1 MLYIFSLLFCAFRA
15 FLFFAHFLL
24 PLFLIKCYNKSGD
37 RSMKCTIKQLA
48 EELNLS
54 RNTVAKALKNSNEV
68 SSKTKQRVLNK
79 ARELNYNNI
88 NKELF
93 SESGDVTSPSNVNN
107 GSILFLTKTYAPDSE
122 FWTAVLTGIESILSN
137 AHYHLVIGIM
147 SESDLKK
154 MDFPTALKD
163 PSIKGIIL
171 VEICDGAI
179 CNALL
184 QYNLPII
191 TVDLPKDYN
200 PVLDMIDIV
209 TMENK
214 KNIHRIVNYL
224 ISKGAE
230 RFAFVGDIYS
240 ANVGRGF
247 QERFDAL
254 QECLSDNHLELD
266 RKHCLL
272 TETSDEFQDFQTV
285 VKKLQKM
292 ASVPD
297 VFICGNDR
305 TAIQLIYALQF
316 LGYQIPKD
324 VSVVGFDDIPASE
337 RITPSLTT
345 IQTPKKYL
353 GIAAARQMLERIQY
367 PNSPHSYMKY
377 ETKLII
383 RDSTI

>member
-1 MLYIFSLLFCAFRA
+1 
-15 FLFFAHFLL
+15 
-24 PLFLIKCYNKSGD
+24 
-37 RSMKCTIKQLA
+37 MKCTIKQLA

-147 SESDLKK
+147 SESDLKR

-297 VFICGNDR
+297 VFICGNDH

-345 IQTPKKYL
+345 IQTPKTKFL
-353 GIAAARQMLERIQY
+353 SILLLLVLVWCRT
-367 PNSPHSYMKY
+367 SYMQ
-377 ETKLII
+377 
-383 RDSTI
+383 

>member
-1 MLYIFSLLFCAFRA
+1 
-15 FLFFAHFLL
+15 
-24 PLFLIKCYNKSGD
+24 
-37 RSMKCTIKQLA
+37 MKCTIKQLA

-292 ASVPD
+292 VSVPD

-324 VSVVGFDDIPASE
+324 VSVVGFDGIPASE

-367 PNSPHSYMKY
+367 PNSPHSYMEY

>member
-1 MLYIFSLLFCAFRA
+1 
-15 FLFFAHFLL
+15 
-24 PLFLIKCYNKSGD
+24 
-37 RSMKCTIKQLA
+37 MKCTIKQLA

-353 GIAAARQMLERIQY
+353 GIAAARQMLEQIQY

>member
-1 MLYIFSLLFCAFRA
+1 
-15 FLFFAHFLL
+15 
-24 PLFLIKCYNKSGD
+24 
-37 RSMKCTIKQLA
+37 MKCTIKQLA

-297 VFICGNDR
+297 VFICGNDH

-353 GIAAARQMLERIQY
+353 GIAAARQMLAVSYTHLTLPTTERV
-367 PNSPHSYMKY
+367 
-377 ETKLII
+377 
-383 RDSTI
+383 

>member
-1 MLYIFSLLFCAFRA
+1 
-15 FLFFAHFLL
+15 
-24 PLFLIKCYNKSGD
+24 
-37 RSMKCTIKQLA
+37 MKCTIKQLA

-324 VSVVGFDDIPASE
+324 VSVVGFDGIPASE

-367 PNSPHSYMKY
+367 PNSPHSYMEY

>member
-1 MLYIFSLLFCAFRA
+1 
-15 FLFFAHFLL
+15 
-24 PLFLIKCYNKSGD
+24 
-37 RSMKCTIKQLA
+37 MKCTIKQLA

-297 VFICGNDR
+297 VFICGNDH

-353 GIAAARQMLERIQY
+353 G
-367 PNSPHSYMKY
+367 
-377 ETKLII
+377 
-383 RDSTI
+383 

>member
-1 MLYIFSLLFCAFRA
+1 
-15 FLFFAHFLL
+15 
-24 PLFLIKCYNKSGD
+24 
-37 RSMKCTIKQLA
+37 MKCTIKQLA

-68 SSKTKQRVLNK
+68 SSKTKQLVLNK

-367 PNSPHSYMKY
+367 PNSPHSYMEY

>member
-1 MLYIFSLLFCAFRA
+1 
-15 FLFFAHFLL
+15 
-24 PLFLIKCYNKSGD
+24 
-37 RSMKCTIKQLA
+37 MKCTIKQLA

-107 GSILFLTKTYAPDSE
+107 GSILFLTKSYAPDSE

-297 VFICGNDR
+297 VFICGNDH

-345 IQTPKKYL
+345 ILQKNTLVLLQP
-353 GIAAARQMLERIQY
+353 ARC
-367 PNSPHSYMKY
+367 
-377 ETKLII
+377 
-383 RDSTI
+383 

>member
-1 MLYIFSLLFCAFRA
+1 
-15 FLFFAHFLL
+15 
-24 PLFLIKCYNKSGD
+24 
-37 RSMKCTIKQLA
+37 MKCTIKQLA

-305 TAIQLIYALQF
+305 IAIQLIYALQF
-316 LGYQIPKD
+316 WGYQIPKD

-377 ETKLII
+377 GTKLII

>member
-1 MLYIFSLLFCAFRA
+1 
-15 FLFFAHFLL
+15 
-24 PLFLIKCYNKSGD
+24 
-37 RSMKCTIKQLA
+37 MKCTIKQLA

-266 RKHCLL
+266 QKHCLL

-367 PNSPHSYMKY
+367 PNSPHSYMEY

>member
-1 MLYIFSLLFCAFRA
+1 
-15 FLFFAHFLL
+15 
-24 PLFLIKCYNKSGD
+24 
-37 RSMKCTIKQLA
+37 MKCTIKQLA

-93 SESGDVTSPSNVNN
+93 SESGDVTSPSNVNK

-171 VEICDGAI
+171 VEICDWAI

-266 RKHCLL
+266 QKHCLL

-297 VFICGNDR
+297 VFICGNDH

-367 PNSPHSYMKY
+367 PNSPHPYMEYK
-377 ETKLII
+377 TKLII

>member
-1 MLYIFSLLFCAFRA
+1 
-15 FLFFAHFLL
+15 
-24 PLFLIKCYNKSGD
+24 
-37 RSMKCTIKQLA
+37 MKCTIKQLA

-200 PVLDMIDIV
+200 PALVMIDIV

-214 KNIHRIVNYL
+214 RNIHRIVTHL

-266 RKHCLL
+266 WKHCLL

-367 PNSPHSYMKY
+367 PNSPHSYMEY

>member
-1 MLYIFSLLFCAFRA
+1 
-15 FLFFAHFLL
+15 
-24 PLFLIKCYNKSGD
+24 
-37 RSMKCTIKQLA
+37 MKCTIKQLA

-191 TVDLPKDYN
+191 TVDLPKDYI
-200 PVLDMIDIV
+200 PALDMIDIV

-367 PNSPHSYMKY
+367 PNSPHSYMEY

>member
-15 FLFFAHFLL
+15 FLFFAHLLL
-24 PLFLIKCYNKSGD
+24 PLFLIKCYNKSGG

-254 QECLSDNHLELD
+254 QECL
-266 RKHCLL
+266 
-272 TETSDEFQDFQTV
+272 
-285 VKKLQKM
+285 
-292 ASVPD
+292 
-297 VFICGNDR
+297 I
-305 TAIQLIYALQF
+305 
-316 LGYQIPKD
+316 
-324 VSVVGFDDIPASE
+324 
-337 RITPSLTT
+337 ITW
-345 IQTPKKYL
+345 
-353 GIAAARQMLERIQY
+353 
-367 PNSPHSYMKY
+367 N
-377 ETKLII
+377 
-383 RDSTI
+383 

>member
-24 PLFLIKCYNKSGD
+24 PLFLIKCYNKSGG

-230 RFAFVGDIYS
+230 RFSFVGDIYS

-297 VFICGNDR
+297 VFICRNDH

-367 PNSPHSYMKY
+367 PNSPHSYMEYK
-377 ETKLII
+377 TKLII

>member
-1 MLYIFSLLFCAFRA
+1 
-15 FLFFAHFLL
+15 
-24 PLFLIKCYNKSGD
+24 
-37 RSMKCTIKQLA
+37 MKCTIKQLA

-200 PVLDMIDIV
+200 PALDMIDIV

-214 KNIHRIVNYL
+214 RNIHRIVNHL

-272 TETSDEFQDFQTV
+272 TETPDEFQDFQIV

-367 PNSPHSYMKY
+367 PNSPHSYMEY

>member
-1 MLYIFSLLFCAFRA
+1 
-15 FLFFAHFLL
+15 
-24 PLFLIKCYNKSGD
+24 
-37 RSMKCTIKQLA
+37 MKCTIKQLA

-292 ASVPD
+292 SSVPD

-345 IQTPKKYL
+345 IQTPKKYF

-367 PNSPHSYMKY
+367 PNSPHSYMEY

>member
-1 MLYIFSLLFCAFRA
+1 
-15 FLFFAHFLL
+15 
-24 PLFLIKCYNKSGD
+24 
-37 RSMKCTIKQLA
+37 MKCTIKQLA

-266 RKHCLL
+266 QKHCLL

-297 VFICGNDR
+297 VFICGNDH

-345 IQTPKKYL
+345 IQTPKKHL

-367 PNSPHSYMKY
+367 PNSPHSYMEY
-377 ETKLII
+377 QTKLII

>member
-1 MLYIFSLLFCAFRA
+1 
-15 FLFFAHFLL
+15 
-24 PLFLIKCYNKSGD
+24 
-37 RSMKCTIKQLA
+37 MKCTIKQLA

-88 NKELF
+88 NKVLF

-297 VFICGNDR
+297 VFICGNDH

-367 PNSPHSYMKY
+367 SNSPHSYMEYK
-377 ETKLII
+377 TKLII

>member
-1 MLYIFSLLFCAFRA
+1 
-15 FLFFAHFLL
+15 
-24 PLFLIKCYNKSGD
+24 
-37 RSMKCTIKQLA
+37 MKCTIKQLA

-247 QERFDAL
+247 KERFDAL

-266 RKHCLL
+266 QKHCLL

-297 VFICGNDR
+297 VFICGNDH

-353 GIAAARQMLERIQY
+353 GIAADVRADTI
-367 PNSPHSYMKY
+367 S
-377 ETKLII
+377 KLSSFIYGI
-383 RDSTI
+383 

>member
-1 MLYIFSLLFCAFRA
+1 
-15 FLFFAHFLL
+15 
-24 PLFLIKCYNKSGD
+24 
-37 RSMKCTIKQLA
+37 MKCTIKQLA

-214 KNIHRIVNYL
+214 KNIHRIVNHL

-272 TETSDEFQDFQTV
+272 TETPDEFQDFQIV

-367 PNSPHSYMKY
+367 PNSPHSYMEY

>member
-1 MLYIFSLLFCAFRA
+1 
-15 FLFFAHFLL
+15 
-24 PLFLIKCYNKSGD
+24 
-37 RSMKCTIKQLA
+37 MKCTIKQLA

-107 GSILFLTKTYAPDSE
+107 GSILFLTKTYASDSE

-324 VSVVGFDDIPASE
+324 VSVVGFDGIPASE

-353 GIAAARQMLERIQY
+353 GIATARQMLERIQY
-367 PNSPHSYMKY
+367 PNSPHSYMEY

>member
-1 MLYIFSLLFCAFRA
+1 
-15 FLFFAHFLL
+15 
-24 PLFLIKCYNKSGD
+24 
-37 RSMKCTIKQLA
+37 MKCTIKQLA

-297 VFICGNDR
+297 VFICGNDH

-367 PNSPHSYMKY
+367 PNSPHSYMEY

>member
-1 MLYIFSLLFCAFRA
+1 
-15 FLFFAHFLL
+15 
-24 PLFLIKCYNKSGD
+24 
-37 RSMKCTIKQLA
+37 MKCTIKQLA

-297 VFICGNDR
+297 VFICGNDH

-345 IQTPKKYL
+345 IQTPKNTL
-353 GIAAARQMLERIQY
+353 VLLQPARC
-367 PNSPHSYMKY
+367 
-377 ETKLII
+377 
-383 RDSTI
+383 

>member
-1 MLYIFSLLFCAFRA
+1 
-15 FLFFAHFLL
+15 
-24 PLFLIKCYNKSGD
+24 
-37 RSMKCTIKQLA
+37 MKCTIKQLA

-107 GSILFLTKTYAPDSE
+107 GSILFLTKAYAPDSE

-266 RKHCLL
+266 QKHCLL

-297 VFICGNDR
+297 VFICGNDH

-367 PNSPHSYMKY
+367 PNSPHLYMEYK
-377 ETKLII
+377 TKLII

>member
-24 PLFLIKCYNKSGD
+24 PLFLIKCYNKFGGG
-37 RSMKCTIKQLA
+37 SMKCTIKQLA

-68 SSKTKQRVLNK
+68 SSKTKQLVLNK

-200 PVLDMIDIV
+200 PALDMIDIV

-214 KNIHRIVNYL
+214 RNIHRIVNHL

-272 TETSDEFQDFQTV
+272 TETPDEFQDFQMV
-285 VKKLQKM
+285 VKKLQHM

-324 VSVVGFDDIPASE
+324 VSVVGFDGIPASE

-367 PNSPHSYMKY
+367 PNSPHSYMEY

>member
-1 MLYIFSLLFCAFRA
+1 
-15 FLFFAHFLL
+15 
-24 PLFLIKCYNKSGD
+24 
-37 RSMKCTIKQLA
+37 MKCTIKQLA

-147 SESDLKK
+147 SESDLKR

-377 ETKLII
+377 KTKLII

>member
-1 MLYIFSLLFCAFRA
+1 
-15 FLFFAHFLL
+15 
-24 PLFLIKCYNKSGD
+24 
-37 RSMKCTIKQLA
+37 MKCTIKQLA

-93 SESGDVTSPSNVNN
+93 SELGDVTSPSNVNN

-137 AHYHLVIGIM
+137 AHYHLVIGII

>member
-1 MLYIFSLLFCAFRA
+1 
-15 FLFFAHFLL
+15 
-24 PLFLIKCYNKSGD
+24 
-37 RSMKCTIKQLA
+37 MKCTIKQLA

-297 VFICGNDR
+297 VFICGNDH

-353 GIAAARQMLERIQY
+353 GISAARQMLERIQY
-367 PNSPHSYMKY
+367 PTSPHSYMEYK
-377 ETKLII
+377 TKLII

>member
-1 MLYIFSLLFCAFRA
+1 
-15 FLFFAHFLL
+15 
-24 PLFLIKCYNKSGD
+24 
-37 RSMKCTIKQLA
+37 MKCTIKQLA

-200 PVLDMIDIV
+200 PALDMIDIV

-214 KNIHRIVNYL
+214 RNIHRIVNHL

-266 RKHCLL
+266 WKHCLL

-292 ASVPD
+292 DSVPD

-367 PNSPHSYMKY
+367 PNSPHSYMEY

>member
-1 MLYIFSLLFCAFRA
+1 
-15 FLFFAHFLL
+15 
-24 PLFLIKCYNKSGD
+24 
-37 RSMKCTIKQLA
+37 MKCTIKQLA

-324 VSVVGFDDIPASE
+324 VSVVGFDGIPASE

-353 GIAAARQMLERIQY
+353 GIAAASQMLERIQY
-367 PNSPHSYMKY
+367 PNSPHSYMEY

>member
-1 MLYIFSLLFCAFRA
+1 
-15 FLFFAHFLL
+15 
-24 PLFLIKCYNKSGD
+24 
-37 RSMKCTIKQLA
+37 MKCTIKQLA

-68 SSKTKQRVLNK
+68 SMKTKQLVLNK
-79 ARELNYNNI
+79 AKELNYKNI
-88 NKELF
+88 NEELF
-93 SESGDVTSPSNVNN
+93 SDLGDAASQSNANN

-191 TVDLPKDYN
+191 TVDLPKDYT
-200 PVLDMIDIV
+200 PALDMIDIV

-214 KNIHRIVNYL
+214 KNIHRIVNHL

-230 RFAFVGDIYS
+230 HFAFVGDVYS
-240 ANVGRGF
+240 TNVGRGF
-247 QERFDAL
+247 QERFEAL
-254 QECLSDNHLELD
+254 KECLSDNHLELD

-272 TETSDEFQDFQTV
+272 TETPDEFQDFQMV
-285 VKKLQKM
+285 VKKLQHM

-367 PNSPHSYMKY
+367 PNSPHSYMEY